1 LGPLLTASLEP
12 PEQLIQKYWFN
23 PVAVFAA
30 HYSIWTGLAPYIGE
44 IRPLLIKAACFIIPL
59 VVYLY
64 QSVILQQTAR
74 RLFLEPLNDRG
85 QPSWPFRFGT
95 RNLRRRI
102 DFAMV
107 AHWSIML
114 FGPALDGLFWIV
126 LKGSEG
132 KRSAV
137 EFKFHLLATLAIVAQ
152 WYLALGTRD
161 PNVFLGRGTRR
172 LKICVMMLCFAG
184 VSYDLY
190 TNGPTWD
197 VFLRYF
203 ELYLQVIMAR
213 SVIPFVLSI
222 TRLTI
227 AEIRRWWEARKRQ
240 MRQIIS

>member
-1 LGPLLTASLEP
+1 
-12 PEQLIQKYWFN
+12 
-23 PVAVFAA
+23 
-30 HYSIWTGLAPYIGE
+30 
-44 IRPLLIKAACFIIPL
+44 

-132 KRSAV
+132 RRSAV
-137 EFKFHLLATLAIVAQ
+137 NFKFHLVATLAMVAQ

-172 LKICVMMLCFAG
+172 LRNCVMMLCIAA
-184 VSYDLY
+184 VTYEWY
-190 TNGPTWD
+190 TNGLTWN
-197 VFLRYF
+197 VYVRYF
-203 ELYLQVIMAR
+203 ELYLQFFMAK

-227 AEIRRWWEARKRQ
+227 AEIRRLWEARKRD
-240 MRQIIS
+240 MRQRINQIVNTAEARIRT